1 MSDTTTTHAA
11 PFEAARGKLGFGCMR
26 LPVNED
32 KSVDIAT
39 FSKMVDAFIDGGLN
53 YFDIA
58 RPYHSGNSEPAV
70 AAALASRHDR
80 DEFLLAD
87 KLSPGNFE
95 RREDIRPL
103 IEDQLRACGVDHF
116 DFYLMHSQG
125 MGNYE
130 KYQRCGAYDEAF
142 AARDAGLVRHVGFS
156 FHSNAAFLDRILTD
170 HPDVEFVQLQVN
182 YLDWENGVIQSRECC
197 EVAAAHGKP
206 VIVME
211 PVKGGR
217 LVNLPDEARDV
228 LAAAGPGSPASY
240 ALRFAA
246 GLPGVEMVL
255 SGMGTPEMIAENVST
270 FSPLVPL
277 SPPSARPSPA
287 SRRSCA
293 ARTQSSAPPAAT
305 AWTAAP
311 RRSTSPTSSP
321 ASTPSAPTAR
331 TRPASTTRR
340 STPVTGTDWPR
351 SASAA
356 APASAPARSTCPSAS
371 SCARWRRSSR
381 PRSKRRVSPFLP
393 ACHVP
398 VPREYVTRS
407 RGIR

>member
-1 MSDTTTTHAA
+1 MTNAHMDTVRRA
-11 PFEAARGKLGFGCMR
+11 PFESASGKLGFGCMR
-26 LPVNED
+26 LPVNDD
-32 KSVDIAT
+32 KTVDLRT
-39 FSKMVDAFIDGGLN
+39 FSQMIDAFLDGGLN
-53 YFDIA
+53 YFDTA

-70 AAALASRHDR
+70 AAALAARHDR
-80 DEFLLAD
+80 SEFLLAD

-103 IEDQLRACGVDHF
+103 IEDQLRACGVDYF

-125 MGNYE
+125 MGNYG
-130 KYQRCGAYDEAF
+130 KYQREGAYEEAF

-217 LVNLPDEARDV
+217 LVNLPEEAREA
-228 LAAAGPGSPASY
+228 LAAVGDGSPASY

-277 SPPSARPSPA
+277 SPAEREAVARVTQILRGQNAIECTACRYCVDGCPKKINIPDVFSCLNAKRAYGEDSAGFYYKAVHTGHGHGLA
-287 SRRSCA
+287 SECIGCGACERACPQHLPIRELLRGVA
-293 ARTQSSAPPAAT
+293 AEFEA
-305 AWTAAP
+305 
-311 RRSTSPTSSP
+311 
-321 ASTPSAPTAR
+321 
-331 TRPASTTRR
+331 
-340 STPVTGTDWPR
+340 
-351 SASAA
+351 
-356 APASAPARSTCPSAS
+356 
-371 SCARWRRSSR
+371 
-381 PRSKRRVSPFLP
+381 
-393 ACHVP
+393 
-398 VPREYVTRS
+398 EE
-407 RGIR
+407 